1 MTFVFIITCHNNH
14 YDNGGMGNGEV
25 EEENVKELEIL
36 KTHVTFNQEQDLSL
50 GFVSFFSLNFEI
62 ERCPICTKFF
72 SQPVKL
78 LFINSFLGRLIY
90 IFLELSVLFIASV
103 SMLFILVLVVFL
115 ISVCHWDVNEII
127 DTLLNRNQYHQF
139 WCWWFCLYP
148 ADIVKSQAEAILG
161 LFPFFLHIF
170 FFKEG
175 GVGCAG
181 IESNGS

>member
-1 MTFVFIITCHNNH
+1 MSNLYQVLFST
-14 YDNGGMGNGEV
+14 
-25 EEENVKELEIL
+25 
-36 KTHVTFNQEQDLSL
+36 LS
-50 GFVSFFSLNFEI
+50 N
-62 ERCPICTKFF
+62 R
-72 SQPVKL
+72 VKL

-139 WCWWFCLYP
+139 WCCWFCLYCP

-161 LFPFFLHIF
+161 LFPFFFLWGGGLCWHWIKWKLRGYIGIF
-170 FFKEG
+170 NEISRGLNIKTPIKWFLYKFIFSIYQILLLNNIP
-175 GVGCAG
+175 VNL
-181 IESNGS
+181 IFRNWRLVQLN